1 MWRRLIKLVRAVS
14 QADRDRG
21 HSRAGDEEMGDEK

>member
-1 MWRRLIKLVRAVS
+1 VEEIDKIRAVS

-21 HSRAGDEEMGDEK
+21 HSRAGDGEMGDEK